1 MLKLNALCYA
11 LCPATRSVETP
22 TALLWDDCRT
32 SAARSGVGCGSAP
45 ARLWLGA
52 GAGPPLCSAVR
63 CFCQS
68 FKARNATHEPC
79 RAARRHADT
88 RSLAAQSRTAV
99 QGGPSRSAQLPGLG
113 ARSGRGRSAVSAQL
127 LRAPALRPLP
137 WERRD
142 RLRDAA
148 QPARGSAVPVPAA
161 RRAAEQPGGTEV
173 RAGQKRGELGAAGR
187 AGREHRFCGRRAAGA
202 ACLEGQ
208 MGIATAE

>member
-1 MLKLNALCYA
+1 MPGRSAPCRHALPRGAIPHGCA
-11 LCPATRSVETP
+11 GRAEPLG
-22 TALLWDDCRT
+22 
-32 SAARSGVGCGSAP
+32 SAARAGRSFRPRSLRCEHAAAPRPGAASAP
-45 ARLWLGA
+45 LGA
-52 GAGPPLCSAVR
+52 
-63 CFCQS
+63 
-68 FKARNATHEPC
+68 
-79 RAARRHADT
+79 
-88 RSLAAQSRTAV
+88 
-99 QGGPSRSAQLPGLG
+99 
-113 ARSGRGRSAVSAQL
+113 
-127 LRAPALRPLP
+127 P